1 MSTSHLGRLH
11 DTVVEGRGARVVS
24 TGAEVREVLRRPV
37 SLGFVIWI
45 VVGLVV
51 ASNKGFLSRLD
62 SLSGILSA
70 VLAVLAWPLVLLDV
84 HVAI

>member
-1 MSTSHLGRLH
+1 MGC
-11 DTVVEGRGARVVS
+11 
-24 TGAEVREVLRRPV
+24 VLSRTV
-37 SLGFVIWI
+37 SLGVFLWV
-45 VVGLVV
+45 VVGMFV
-51 ASNKGFLSRLD
+51 AARNDFFDHLD